1 MTTIAI
7 HGMGEMGSAIAG
19 RLIASGARVVT
30 SLKDRSAATVLRAQA
45 VDVQIVEESELLD
58 DAELVLS
65 IVPPAA
71 AAVVASRALDLIKQS
86 RRKPLFIDCNAI
98 APKTLHAISEPFIA
112 EGLRFADGSIIGPSP
127 KPGGPNPRLY
137 LSGAVSA
144 EARLL
149 ASRGLDARVLS
160 DALGDASALKMA
172 YAGFTKG
179 FQAVATAMAL
189 GAARNGVAPNLVAEL
204 RDSQPA
210 LYAWLAK
217 MLPGMYPKAYR
228 WDDEMREI
236 ARFLEPE
243 PGSVQMLTG
252 AADLYRLVA
261 AQYRE
266 GPQAEVISTLNRFS
280 TPEV

>member
-1 MTTIAI
+1 MATLAI
-7 HGMGEMGSAIAG
+7 YGMGEMGSAIAG
-19 RLIASGARVVT
+19 RLIANGAAVVT
-30 SLKDRSAATVLRAQA
+30 SLKDRSAATVRRAQA
-45 VDVQIVEESELLD
+45 VGVQIVEGSALLD
-58 DAELVLS
+58 AAELVLS

-71 AAVVASRALDLIKQS
+71 AAQVARRALDLIAQS
-86 RRKPLFIDCNAI
+86 QRRPLFIDCNAI
-98 APKTLHAISEPFIA
+98 APETLRALSAPFIDQ
-112 EGLRFADGSIIGPSP
+112 GLRFADGSIIGPSP
-127 KPGGPNPRLY
+127 KPGGPSPRLY
-137 LSGAVSA
+137 LSGVVSA
-144 EARLL
+144 EAQLL
-149 ASRGLDARVLS
+149 ASLGLDARVLS

-179 FQAVATAMAL
+179 FQALATAMAL
-189 GAARNGVAPNLVAEL
+189 GAARNRVSPNLIAEL

-210 LYAWLAK
+210 LYAWLAR

-252 AADLYRLVA
+252 AADLFRHVA
-261 AQYRE
+261 AAYRE
-266 GPQAEVISTLNRFS
+266 GPQAELISTINRFA

>member
-1 MTTIAI
+1 MATIAI

-19 RLIASGARVVT
+19 RLIANGARVVT
-30 SLKDRSAATVLRAQA
+30 SLKDRSAATVRRAQA
-45 VDVQIVEESELLD
+45 VGVEIVEESALLD
-58 DAELVLS
+58 EAELVLS

-71 AAVVASRALDLIKQS
+71 AAAVASRSLALIKQS

-98 APKTLHAISEPFIA
+98 APQTLRAISEPFID

-127 KPGGPNPRLY
+127 KPGGPSPRLY

-144 EARLL
+144 EAQLL

-160 DALGDASALKMA
+160 GALGDASALKMA

-179 FQAVATAMAL
+179 FQALATAMAL

-204 RDSQPA
+204 RDSQPT
-210 LYAWLAK
+210 LYAWLAR
-217 MLPGMYPKAYR
+217 MLPAMYPKAYR

-261 AQYRE
+261 AQYPE
-266 GPQAEVISTLNRFS
+266 GPQAELISTLNRFS